1 MRITH
6 VRELAV
12 RLEGAVANA
21 VVNFSE
27 HTVSLVAVVTDVVRD
42 GRPVVGIGFNSIG
55 RFAQSGIIRDR
66 MIPRL
71 LAALPAS
78 LLHESSDRFDPAKV
92 LATIMRNE
100 KPGGHGDRA
109 GAAAAIEH
117 AIWDLNAKLADE
129 PAYVTIARAFGREP
143 TAGSVE
149 VYTGGGYYYAPGAGQ
164 TLRDEFMRYR
174 EMGFESFKMKIG
186 GAPLAEDMRRIEE
199 ALDAAGGGAH
209 LMVDANGRFDL
220 LTALA
225 YAKELRPLK
234 LRWFEEIG
242 DPLDYHLNREVIE
255 AYGEPVA
262 TGENLFST
270 IDTLNLVRFGGMR
283 PGRDV
288 FQMDAGLSYGITEYA
303 RMLDVLESNGFDRQF
318 AIPHGGHLINLHT
331 VVGLGLGACEAYPGV
346 FQPFGGYSKE
356 VQIKNARVRPS
367 DAPGFGLEQKPELAP
382 LIRQL
387 RP

>member
-1 MRITH
+1 MRITQ

-12 RLEGAVANA
+12 PLEGGVANA

-27 HTVSLVAVVTDVVRD
+27 HTVSLVAVVTDVIRA

-55 RFAQSGIIRDR
+55 RFAQTGIIRDR

-71 LAALPAS
+71 MAAPPTS
-78 LLHESSDRFDPAKV
+78 LLDASGERFDPAKV
-92 LATIMRNE
+92 LAAVMRNE

-109 GAAAAIEH
+109 GAAAAIEQ

-129 PAYVTIARAFGREP
+129 PAYVTIARAFGRKPAE
-143 TAGSVE
+143 GSVE
-149 VYTGGGYYYAPGAGQ
+149 VYTGGGYYYAPGTGQ

-186 GAPLAEDMRRIEE
+186 GAPLAEDMKRIEE
-199 ALDAAGGGAH
+199 ALAAAGDGAH

-220 LTALA
+220 PTALA

-242 DPLDYHLNREVIE
+242 DPLDYQLNREVIE
-255 AYGEPVA
+255 AYGGPVA
-262 TGENLFST
+262 TGENLFSA

-283 PGRDV
+283 SNCDV
-288 FQMDAGLSYGITEYA
+288 FQMDGGLSYGITEYA
-303 RMLDVLESNGFDRQF
+303 RMLDVLESNGFDRKY

-346 FQPFGGYSKE
+346 FQPFGGYSPQC
-356 VQIKNARVRPS
+356 QIRNARVRPS
-367 DAPGFGLEQKPELAP
+367 DAPGFGLEQKTELAP
-382 LIRQL
+382 LIEKL
-387 RP
+387 TG

>member
-1 MRITH
+1 MRITQ

-12 RLEGAVANA
+12 KLEGGVANA

-27 HTVSLVAVVTDVVRD
+27 HTVSLVAVVTDVIRA
-42 GRPVVGIGFNSIG
+42 GQPVVGIGFNSIG

-71 LAALPAS
+71 LAAPPSSVLDAS
-78 LLHESSDRFDPAKV
+78 GERFDAAKV

-129 PAYVTIARAFGREP
+129 PAYVTIARAFGRKP
-143 TAGSVE
+143 TENSVE
-149 VYTGGGYYYAPGAGQ
+149 VYTGGGYYYPPGTGQ

-186 GAPLAEDMRRIEE
+186 GAPLAEDMKRIEE
-199 ALDAAGGGAH
+199 ALLAAGGGEH

-220 LTALA
+220 PNALA

-242 DPLDYHLNREVIE
+242 DPLDYQLNREVIE
-255 AYGEPVA
+255 AYGGPVA

-283 PGRDV
+283 PGCDV

-303 RMLDVLESNGFDRQF
+303 RMLKVLESHGFDRQY

-346 FQPFGGYSKE
+346 FQPFGGYSAHC
-356 VQIKNARVRPS
+356 QIRNARVRPS

-382 LIRQL
+382 LIEKL
-387 RP
+387 TA